1 MNTTLA
7 QTLKNIPGLQI
18 DLSLNPIR
26 TAVATLVGTLLV
38 SGTIAIAF
46 MFAYQDRIYPNIDI
60 AGIPVG
66 GLTLSEAHLAVSHA
80 FSLAEQTPLTVILG
94 GREIQI
100 RTEELGLIYN
110 TQQSAE
116 RAFAIGRSKSLL
128 QDFSALPRSMLDQTS
143 LPVHFR
149 VDPMLSTETLSALII
164 QATIPPV
171 PARFAA
177 SGSAMAVTS
186 EQPGQT
192 INPEILIALLK
203 RQLETFKRT
212 PIGIPTTYILPHRRT
227 RQLTAFL
234 PMVASIAAHPPNLVV
249 GELTNTPT
257 SQDIAAWYSPPEDP
271 VLPPSFTVTES
282 LALQSKE
289 RPPYETMSLLNT
301 DAIDRYLA
309 TLARIIDRPP
319 QDALFRMEG
328 NRVAAFR
335 PSRDGLTLDREQAR
349 AAIIG
354 YLSNPSGIALTLQT
368 KTTPPAVRIDSI
380 NNLGIQE
387 LLGRGITKF
396 AGSIPGR
403 MHNIRLSAQ
412 RISGVILKPGEE
424 FGFNATVGDVSKETG
439 YQPAYIIE
447 DGRTVLGDG
456 GGVCQTSTTLFRA
469 VLNAGLPIVE
479 RHAHSYRVGYYE
491 QNSAPGFDATVFS
504 PKVDF
509 RFTNDTRGHIL
520 VQTIFDPATAAL
532 TTEIYGTSDG
542 RTVSISKPI
551 ITNEVKP
558 PAARYQDDPEL
569 PKGTTKQ
576 IDWSAWGAHVS
587 FNRTVTRGGQVLYD
601 STFKSVFRPW
611 QAVYLVGTR

>member
-1 MNTTLA
+1 MITHR
-7 QTLKNIPGLQI
+7 
-18 DLSLNPIR
+18 LNPIR
-26 TAVATLVGTLLV
+26 IAVATLVGTLLV
-38 SGTIAIAF
+38 SGTIVAAF
-46 MFAYQDRIYPNIDI
+46 ILAYQDRIYPNIDI

-66 GLTLSEAHLAVSHA
+66 GLTPSEAHLVVSHA
-80 FSLAEQTPLTVILG
+80 FSLAEQTPLTLILG

-100 RTEELGLIYN
+100 RTEELGLTYT
-110 TQQSAE
+110 TQQSVE

-128 QDFSALPRSMLDQTS
+128 QNVSALARSMLDQTS
-143 LPVHFR
+143 LPAHFR
-149 VDPMLSTETLSALII
+149 VDPILSTETLSALII

-171 PARFAA
+171 PARFEA
-177 SGSAMAVTS
+177 SGSALVVTN

-192 INPEILIALLK
+192 ISPEIVIALLQ

-212 PIGIPTTYILPHRRT
+212 PIGIPTMYILPHRRT
-227 RQLTAFL
+227 TQLTAFL

-257 SQDIAAWYSPPEDP
+257 ATDIAAWYSPPEDP
-271 VLPPSFTVTES
+271 VLPPSFTVTET
-282 LALQSKE
+282 LALQSQE
-289 RPPYETMSLLNT
+289 RLPYETMSLLNN

-309 TLARIIDRPP
+309 KLAQLVDRLP

-335 PSRDGLTLDREQAR
+335 PSQDGVTLDRGHAR
-349 AAIIG
+349 TAIIG
-354 YLSNPSGIALTLQT
+354 YLSNPSGVALTLQT

-447 DGRTVLGDG
+447 NGRTVLGDG

-479 RHAHSYRVGYYE
+479 RHAHAYRVGYYE
-491 QNSAPGFDATVFS
+491 QNSAPGLDATVFS

-509 RFTNDTRGHIL
+509 RFKNDTPQHIL
-520 VQTIFDPATAAL
+520 VQTIFDPATATL

-558 PAARYQDDPEL
+558 PSPRYQDDPEL

-576 IDWSAWGAHVS
+576 IDWSAWGAHAS

-601 STFKSVFRPW
+601 SPFKSVYRPW